1 MFGRG
6 LGLVAA
12 GAIFLVA
19 GAAPAFGEVAVP
31 PLKARVTDLTATL
44 DAQQIQALETQLRD
58 FEGSK
63 GSQVAVLMLPSTQPE
78 TAAQY
83 GVRVYD
89 EWKLGRKGIDDGVL
103 VLVAKDDRRV
113 WIVTGRGVEG
123 PLPDAA
129 VKRIVEE
136 DITPRFKQGDFYGG
150 IRAGVDRIV
159 RTIEGEPLPP
169 PRRAG
174 QQSPLFENTEWLIP
188 AFIILMVAQGILNT
202 IFGRAIGSGLT
213 GGVAGLFAWI
223 IVGSLAIGAIVGVIA
238 FVFGLFRGSPVGH
251 GGGWNSGGGWSS
263 GGGFS
268 GGGGFGGGGGGF
280 SGGGGSTAG
289 GGAGGSW

>member
-89 EWKLGRKGIDDGVL
+89 EWKLGRKGVDDGVL

-202 IFGRAIGSGLT
+202 IFGRAIGAGLT